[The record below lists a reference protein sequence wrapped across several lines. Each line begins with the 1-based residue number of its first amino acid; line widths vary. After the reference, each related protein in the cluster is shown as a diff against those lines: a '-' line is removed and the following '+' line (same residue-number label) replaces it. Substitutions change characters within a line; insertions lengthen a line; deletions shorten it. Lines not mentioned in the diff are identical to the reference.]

1 MSTLQIKVK
10 REYLNKDA
18 CLEKAGRLLDDG
30 LIHDMS
36 RKQLAREIYCH
47 ALVHFFS
54 EKTGLFSW
62 VRKYT
67 DPIDLQSGGDKRL
80 RRAVY
85 AASWAITGHKSSKG
99 K

>member
-1 MSTLQIKVK
+1 MQIKVK

-18 CLEKAGRLLDDG
+18 CLREARRLLAEG
-30 LIHDMS
+30 QIRDMNEL
-36 RKQLAREIYCH
+36 QLAREIYCH
-47 ALVHFFS
+47 ALVHFLS
-54 EKTGLFSW
+54 EKAGMFSW